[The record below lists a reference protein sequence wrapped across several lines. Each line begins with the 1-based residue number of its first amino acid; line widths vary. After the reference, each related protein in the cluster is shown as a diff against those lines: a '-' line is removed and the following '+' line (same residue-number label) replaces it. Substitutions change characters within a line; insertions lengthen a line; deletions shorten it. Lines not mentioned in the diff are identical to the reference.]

1 MDIIISNSSNV
12 PLYEQVKEQIK
23 NKIVSNELKAGE
35 LLPSIRSLA
44 KDLRISVITT
54 KSAYDELEREG
65 YVETIQGKGTYVA
78 NKNTELI
85 KEEQLQKVENLIET
99 AVSIAKISNIS
110 KKEVTEMLD
119 ILYEEEKK
127 EMENNLEVKNLC
139 KKYNGFELKDIN
151 LELPKGMIMG
161 LIGENGA
168 GKTTTIKAILN
179 MINRD
184 SGKIAI
190 FGLDNIKDGKQI
202 KEDIGVVLDDSFLS
216 EYLNP
221 IDINKIMK
229 NIYKNWDE
237 KLYFKYIEDFKLPKD
252 KMSKEYS
259 SGMKMKLKIA
269 VALSHNPKLLILDE
283 PTSGLDPVA
292 RNEILDIF
300 QDFIQDEE
308 KSILVSSHITSDLE
322 HIADYITFI
331 NNGEIVL
338 TKTRDE
344 LLENYGIVKCS
355 ADDFEEIDKNDFVKY
370 KKNRYEYEILVED
383 KFEFKRK
390 YKFEIIDKPTIED
403 IMLIY
408 IKGEK

>member
-1 MDIIISNSSNV
+1 
-12 PLYEQVKEQIK
+12 
-23 NKIVSNELKAGE
+23 
-35 LLPSIRSLA
+35 
-44 KDLRISVITT
+44 
-54 KSAYDELEREG
+54 
-65 YVETIQGKGTYVA
+65 
-78 NKNTELI
+78 
-85 KEEQLQKVENLIET
+85 
-99 AVSIAKISNIS
+99 
-110 KKEVTEMLD
+110 
-119 ILYEEEKK
+119 
-127 EMENNLEVKNLC
+127 MENNLEVKNLC

-190 FGLDNIKDGKQI
+190 FRLDNIKDGKQI